1 MIYIICSNQDSWKK
15 NKKEKEKEKEK
26 EKVMINFVGVSLYVH
41 SGNVQNSHLDAH
53 IEALL

>member
-1 MIYIICSNQDSWKK
+1 MLKSRFLE
-15 NKKEKEKEKEK
+15 EKQEREK

-53 IEALL
+53 IEALF